1 MVLSHVLGETSEFQ
15 RQEPISLAM
24 TQDFKERNN
33 RIKQEGFFFIEDEK
47 GPESILLIPLLII
60 FDFMH

>member
-1 MVLSHVLGETSEFQ
+1 MVLSHLLGETSEFQ

-24 TQDFKERNN
+24 TQEFKERNN
-33 RIKQEGFFFIEDEK
+33 KIKRERFFFIDEK
-47 GPESILLIPLLII
+47 GPESILLVPLLII